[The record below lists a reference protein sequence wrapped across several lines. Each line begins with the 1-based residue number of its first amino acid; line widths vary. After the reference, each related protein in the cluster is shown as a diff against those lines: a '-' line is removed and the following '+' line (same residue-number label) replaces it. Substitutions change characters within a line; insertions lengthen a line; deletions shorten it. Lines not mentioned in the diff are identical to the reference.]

1 MSVDDKK
8 ELKEEESEEK
18 AEAAPEEK
26 PKKAAKK
33 KTTKKKATKK
43 VTTKKT
49 ASKAKKEEPK
59 KKAAKKVTTKKT
71 ASKAKKA
78 EPKKK
83 AAKKKTTKKKAAK
96 KKEPEIEP
104 VKAGDFILLEMTGK
118 AVETGDVF
126 DTTDEELAKKEDI
139 YDEDRTY
146 GPRLVVVGESYVL
159 KGLDDKLPGLKL
171 GESAEVEIPPE
182 DAFGVRNPDNV
193 RTLPFRMLR
202 SKGVNPVVGQQ
213 VEMDGRTAQVRSVGA
228 GRVQLDYNHPLAGRK
243 IVYEV
248 KPTARHEGNEEKI
261 RALIGRRFFGI
272 DLNLFK
278 ITLLKKK
285 VRIEI
290 PEEIFFGENIQIA
303 KRGVAMDIH
312 RYFEDGH
319 GHPPLLRGRRRDR
332 VQRDHKAHLRGA
344 P

>member
-8 ELKEEESEEK
+8 DLKEEESEK
-18 AEAAPEEK
+18 VEAAPEEK

-33 KTTKKKATKK
+33 KATT
-43 VTTKKT
+43 
-49 ASKAKKEEPK
+49 
-59 KKAAKKVTTKKT
+59 KKAAKKTTTKKT

-83 AAKKKTTKKKAAK
+83 AAKKPTKKKAVK
-96 KKEPEIEP
+96 KKEPVVEP
-104 VKAGDFILLEMTGK
+104 VKEGDFLLLEMTGK
-118 AVETGDVF
+118 AVETGEVF
-126 DTTDEELAKKEDI
+126 DTTNEELAKEEGI
-139 YDEDRTY
+139 YDENRTY

-171 GESAEVEIPPE
+171 EESAEVEIPPE
-182 DAFGVRNPDNV
+182 DAFGERNPDNV
-193 RTLPFRMLR
+193 RTTPFRMLR
-202 SKGVNPVVGQQ
+202 SKGVNPIVGQQ
-213 VEMDGRTAQVRSVGA
+213 VEIDGRTAQVRSVAA

-248 KPTARHEGNEEKI
+248 KPSSRYEGNEEKI
-261 RALIGRRFFGI
+261 RALIGRRCFGI
-272 DLNLFK
+272 DLKLFK
-278 ITLLKKK
+278 IKLLKKK

-312 RYFEDGH
+312 RYFENVDEIEYNEIIK
-319 GHPPLLRGRRRDR
+319 RS
-332 VQRDHKAHLRGA
+332 
-344 P
+344 

>member
-8 ELKEEESEEK
+8 DLKEEESEEK

-33 KTTKKKATKK
+33 KTTKKKAAKK

-83 AAKKKTTKKKAAK
+83 AAKKKAAK

-126 DTTDEELAKKEDI
+126 DTTDEELAKEEDI
-139 YDEDRTY
+139 YDENRTY

-182 DAFGVRNPDNV
+182 DAFGERNLDNV

-272 DLNLFK
+272 DLELFK
-278 ITLLKKK
+278 IKLLKKK

-312 RYFEDGH
+312 RYFEDVDEIEYNEIIK
-319 GHPPLLRGRRRDR
+319 RT
-332 VQRDHKAHLRGA
+332 
-344 P
+344 

>member
-1 MSVDDKK
+1 M
-8 ELKEEESEEK
+8 
-18 AEAAPEEK
+18 
-26 PKKAAKK
+26 
-33 KTTKKKATKK
+33 
-43 VTTKKT
+43 
-49 ASKAKKEEPK
+49 
-59 KKAAKKVTTKKT
+59 TTKKT

-83 AAKKKTTKKKAAK
+83 AAKKKTTKKKATKKAAK
-96 KKEPEIEP
+96 KKEPVVEP
-104 VKAGDFILLEMTGK
+104 VKEGDFLLLEMTGK
-118 AVETGDVF
+118 AVETGEVF
-126 DTTDEELAKKEDI
+126 DTTNEELAKEEDI
-139 YDEDRTY
+139 YDENRTY

-171 GESAEVEIPPE
+171 EESAEVEIPPE

-278 ITLLKKK
+278 IKLLKKK

-312 RYFEDGH
+312 RYFEDVDEIEYNEIIK
-319 GHPPLLRGRRRDR
+319 RS
-332 VQRDHKAHLRGA
+332 
-344 P
+344 

>member
-8 ELKEEESEEK
+8 DLKEEESEEK

-26 PKKAAKK
+26 PKKA
-33 KTTKKKATKK
+33 TKKK
-43 VTTKKT
+43 TTKKT
-49 ASKAKKEEPK
+49 ASKAKKAEP

-83 AAKKKTTKKKAAK
+83 AAKKTTKKKTTKKKAAK
-96 KKEPEIEP
+96 KKEPVVEP
-104 VKAGDFILLEMTGK
+104 VKAGDFLLLEMTGK
-118 AVETGDVF
+118 AVETGEVF
-126 DTTDEELAKKEDI
+126 DTTDEELAKGEGI

-171 GESAEVEIPPE
+171 EESAEVEIPPE
-182 DAFGVRNPDNV
+182 EAFGVRNPDNV

-202 SKGVNPVVGQQ
+202 SKGVNPIVGQQ

-243 IVYEV
+243 IIYEV
-248 KPTARHEGNEEKI
+248 KPASRYEGDEEKI

-272 DLNLFK
+272 DLKLFK
-278 ITLLKKK
+278 IKLLKKK

-312 RYFEDGH
+312 RYFEDVDEIEYNEIIK
-319 GHPPLLRGRRRDR
+319 RS
-332 VQRDHKAHLRGA
+332 
-344 P
+344 

>member
-8 ELKEEESEEK
+8 DLKEEESEK
-18 AEAAPEEK
+18 VEAAPEEK
-26 PKKAAKK
+26 PKKATKKKAAKKTTTKKTASKAKKEEPKKAAKK

-43 VTTKKT
+43 
-49 ASKAKKEEPK
+49 
-59 KKAAKKVTTKKT
+59 
-71 ASKAKKA
+71 
-78 EPKKK
+78 
-83 AAKKKTTKKKAAK
+83 KAAK
-96 KKEPEIEP
+96 KKEPVVEP
-104 VKAGDFILLEMTGK
+104 VKEGDFLLLEMTGK

-126 DTTDEELAKKEDI
+126 DTTDEELAKEEGI
-139 YDEDRTY
+139 YDENRTY

-171 GESAEVEIPPE
+171 EESAEVEIPPE
-182 DAFGVRNPDNV
+182 DAFGERNLDNV
-193 RTLPFRMLR
+193 RTMPFRMLR

-248 KPTARHEGNEEKI
+248 KPTARYEGNEEKI

-272 DLNLFK
+272 DLDLFTIK
-278 ITLLKKK
+278 LLKKK

-290 PEEIFFGENIQIA
+290 PDEIFFGENIQIA

-312 RYFEDGH
+312 RYFEDVDEIEYNEIIK
-319 GHPPLLRGRRRDR
+319 RS
-332 VQRDHKAHLRGA
+332 
-344 P
+344 